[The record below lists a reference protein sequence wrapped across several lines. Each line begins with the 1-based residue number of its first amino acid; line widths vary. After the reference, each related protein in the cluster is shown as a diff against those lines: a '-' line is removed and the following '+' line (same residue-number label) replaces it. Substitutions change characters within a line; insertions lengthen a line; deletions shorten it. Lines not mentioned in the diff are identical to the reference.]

1 MRTERKDALTVYFFH
16 HIDAAPGA
24 LQRDV
29 VVALGDDDSAI
40 VLDDGRMH
48 ALYAVRL
55 LTGALAYEPLR
66 EFALARILDVLG
78 GYLPRPLPF
87 EQRVMDDMAAESLN
101 WVADNEDGVH
111 AAMAAALG
119 MAIKRAQ
126 ELLDNF

>member
-1 MRTERKDALTVYFFH
+1 MRTERNDALTVFFFH

-55 LTGALAYEPLR
+55 LTSALAYEPLR

-78 GYLPRPLPF
+78 DYLPRPLPF

-111 AAMAAALG
+111 AAMAADVG
-119 MAIKRAQ
+119 KAIKRAQ
-126 ELLDNF
+126 ELLANF